1 MMSGI
6 DEVTIQF
13 KRRVRGLALTVA
25 LLTVAGY
32 PGHAISGDL
41 VGLSVG
47 EVNSSASILAA
58 APAPP
63 SPTVS
68 DNSTEEPFDP
78 FAKTGELQ
86 IEEYDPWEPLNT
98 KFFEFN
104 RTLDRWILKPVAKG
118 YNYVVP

>member
-1 MMSGI
+1 MAGT

-25 LLTVAGY
+25 LLTFFGY
-32 PGHAISGDL
+32 LPHAISGDL

-58 APAPP
+58 ASAPP
-63 SPTVS
+63 SPTVR

-86 IEEYDPWEPLNT
+86 LE
-98 KFFEFN
+98 
-104 RTLDRWILKPVAKG
+104 
-118 YNYVVP
+118 